1 MFFPYGESLEPFF
14 VKLPECDHSQCNTV
28 LFVTDWVQRQMPW
41 SDHTGQHLN
50 SLYNLP
56 GGEGA
61 GQPRNQIHKSKD
73 DRMLIPANPLG
84 FAKAWF
90 LISLQLPSGAS
101 SLLKCMQKV
110 MEED

>member
-1 MFFPYGESLEPFF
+1 MNLPFGFQPSATARLAVPFSFSHYFSISCKLTLLEKNKTGDIPLINISKQFYVFPYGESLEPFF

-61 GQPRNQIHKSKD
+61 G
-73 DRMLIPANPLG
+73 
-84 FAKAWF
+84 
-90 LISLQLPSGAS
+90 
-101 SLLKCMQKV
+101 
-110 MEED
+110 